1 MYIQELSTDEIKEL
15 IEDGA
20 PLTIIDVRETEELET
35 GTIPEAIHIPIGEIP
50 FHIDALP
57 TEALYIIICRAGNR
71 SGRVTAYLES
81 KGFQAIN
88 MAGGML
94 EWHGEKEYRYK

>member
-20 PLTIIDVRETEELET
+20 PVTIIDVRETEELET

-71 SGRVTAYLES
+71 SRRVTAYLES

>member
-20 PLTIIDVRETEELET
+20 PVTIIDVRETEELET
-35 GTIPEAIHIPIGEIP
+35 GTIPEAIHIPIDEIP

-57 TEALYIIICRAGNR
+57 TE
-71 SGRVTAYLES
+71 VTAYLES

>member
-20 PLTIIDVRETEELET
+20 PVTIIDVRETEELET

-50 FHIDALP
+50 FHIDVLP
-57 TEALYIIICRAGNR
+57 TEALYIIICRSGNR
-71 SGRVTAYLES
+71 SGRVTAYLMN